1 MDALIGVNMAFIRVN
16 ADKLVTEMIMRDQ
29 PKDEFG
35 RFVSP
40 YDEPLSKKVVG
51 VRLPQSI
58 YERLLQL
65 AEEQSKSP
73 GEVLRELVVTVLTQD
88 RSQPEEVSEDSL
100 EKTRDSVLSR
110 LRLGKQS
117 QGAKAINQFIK
128 ELRE

>member
-1 MDALIGVNMAFIRVN
+1 MDIYRVN
-16 ADKLVTEMIMRDQ
+16 KVIAVADIMMREQ

-58 YERLLQL
+58 YERLQQL
-65 AEEQSKSP
+65 AEQQSKSP
-73 GEVLRELVVTVLTQD
+73 GEILRELAVTVLTQSD
-88 RSQPEEVSEDSL
+88 SQPQNISEDTL
-100 EKTRDSVLSR
+100 KQIRDTVLSK

>member
-1 MDALIGVNMAFIRVN
+1 M
-16 ADKLVTEMIMRDQ
+16 MREQ
-29 PKDEFG
+29 PKDELG

-73 GEVLRELVVTVLTQD
+73 GEILRELAVAVLTQSD
-88 RSQPEEVSEDSL
+88 SQPLSVSEGRL
-100 EKTRDSVLSR
+100 EKTRDREALLRSADRVLEK

-128 ELRE
+128 ELRD